1 MVGLLLTQMKG
12 HAAGQELI
20 AKHQVNTER
29 AKADMHRYKLRITHV
44 SEDEL
49 FILLV
54 LLGV

>member
-1 MVGLLLTQMKG
+1 MKG

-20 AKHQVNTER
+20 AKHQVSTER